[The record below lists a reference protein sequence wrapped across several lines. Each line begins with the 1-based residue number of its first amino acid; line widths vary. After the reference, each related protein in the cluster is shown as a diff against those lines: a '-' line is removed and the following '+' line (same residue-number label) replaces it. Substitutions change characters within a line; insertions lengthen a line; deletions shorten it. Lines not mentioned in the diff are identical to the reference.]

1 VVFLGYF
8 ALNITINK
16 HLMVKIKYVFQRG
29 NSCYWQRQ
37 IPEDLRDRYPSSGP
51 LKVNL
56 KTTDPVVIS
65 SRVATLNRQHE
76 ALWASMRNDPT
87 LTPVSARDEA
97 RKLLKS
103 FGVGHDVRG
112 ADERNLEGFFSHLEA
127 KREDHADRQSEPEEA
142 YRYDP
147 VEDYLSKPE
156 IEALKMLKGVNQFLL
171 SDAIELYLSEH
182 PKNGQV
188 GFDKFE
194 VFNKRAWKKLTDFLG
209 DRVFTELTRED
220 ARAFRGK
227 LMAEM
232 STGAVRRNL
241 NVISAVFG
249 AAIAERPI
257 PNHANPFESLRIS
270 GEGTDVKKRLN
281 VEDAQMAT
289 LRDKCTESDDA
300 IRWALSIQL
309 DAGTRIAEVVGLALS
324 DIHIDDVAVPYID
337 IRPHPWRPLKTSGS
351 ERKNPLVGHALWA
364 AKRILETAEKGQ
376 IYAFPQYI
384 RDGECQASTAS
395 ATLNKWMR
403 TSGIDRTTHCF
414 RHTMRDRLRNTG
426 ATRDI
431 QDAVGGWGKTSI
443 GETYGE
449 GYSLQVIQEALLKTV
464 P

>member
-188 GFDKFE
+188 T
-194 VFNKRAWKKLTDFLG
+194 ATDASLAG
-209 DRVFTELTRED
+209 PSRHSIPFTYPPLLRME
-220 ARAFRGK
+220 G
-227 LMAEM
+227 
-232 STGAVRRNL
+232 ST
-241 NVISAVFG
+241 
-249 AAIAERPI
+249 
-257 PNHANPFESLRIS
+257 
-270 GEGTDVKKRLN
+270 TDVTHFLN
-281 VEDAQMAT
+281 
-289 LRDKCTESDDA
+289 C
-300 IRWALSIQL
+300 W
-309 DAGTRIAEVVGLALS
+309 
-324 DIHIDDVAVPYID
+324 
-337 IRPHPWRPLKTSGS
+337 
-351 ERKNPLVGHALWA
+351 
-364 AKRILETAEKGQ
+364 
-376 IYAFPQYI
+376 
-384 RDGECQASTAS
+384 AS
-395 ATLNKWMR
+395 AL
-403 TSGIDRTTHCF
+403 
-414 RHTMRDRLRNTG
+414 RL
-426 ATRDI
+426 
-431 QDAVGGWGKTSI
+431 VKVS
-443 GETYGE
+443 E
-449 GYSLQVIQEALLKTV
+449 
-464 P
+464 